1 MNRYQC
7 NNHRSGRCDK
17 VMEGNLSST
26 APDGVAPFG
35 HFRFYQE
42 LLRVQCWDYCC
53 SYLLALHI
61 VSVKYTSSFMH
72 HVKTIC
78 QTKFQLPVSQM
89 GGFLRDDITANIDGS
104 KIKSE
109 FIECRCLEDV
119 LYAEQMPTVLRS
131 QLGVPAVSCPLP
143 CYTSDSL
150 AGQGQEPGL
159 QHRPGAGL
167 SPELMQVRHG
177 QHTLEQFIN

>member
-109 FIECRCLEDV
+109 FIERYVDVWRMFCMQNKCQLSCALSLVCRLSRALCLATRLIHWQGKDK
-119 LYAEQMPTVLRS
+119 S
-131 QLGVPAVSCPLP
+131 QGCSI
-143 CYTSDSL
+143 
-150 AGQGQEPGL
+150 GQGQGFH
-159 QHRPGAGL
+159 Q
-167 SPELMQVRHG
+167 S
-177 QHTLEQFIN
+177 